1 MSLGNYL
8 PSQPNIHLGK
18 LNQKP
23 ISITLVGTDDEFPEK
38 GLWHLIFFR
47 REVWPT
53 TSEMCASFLYFYPL
67 SNIISC
73 FSRPPLHQL
82 IQAVDEIELE

>member
-1 MSLGNYL
+1 MSFGNNL

-47 REVWPT
+47 REVWPQRVKCVRH
-53 TSEMCASFLYFYPL
+53 SC
-67 SNIISC
+67 ISI
-73 FSRPPLHQL
+73 H
-82 IQAVDEIELE
+82 

>member
-1 MSLGNYL
+1 MCLGNYL

-23 ISITLVGTDDEFPEK
+23 LSITLVETDEEFPKKSSME
-38 GLWHLIFFR
+38 FR
-47 REVWPT
+47 FLSQGGFAT

-82 IQAVDEIELE
+82 IQVVDEIELE